1 MQMLI
6 QKLLF
11 PEKEICSEW
20 EMYVRGM
27 EEQDV
32 DAGNTVV
39 SIKKGQTVSLET
51 YFNAFSTCKWV
62 KYTSIKTLSLK
73 IRMKGEAKIQAYHAV
88 GKVHHVRDPR
98 DNTKER
104 YEYDA
109 AFRETADAE
118 IRRTEDG
125 YTINFHTLYRE
136 GIVYIDIQAEE
147 DLILEEGGYYTEAE
161 MVNPVDLALGICT
174 FKREEFLKRNVNLLL
189 EKAIGNEESPLC
201 GHLEVYISD
210 NGQTVPK
217 DLFASDKIHLFYN
230 RNVGGAGGFTRDMI
244 EALYHR
250 NPSPFTHMIL
260 MDDDI
265 ILDCN
270 VLERTYAFLQ
280 LLRKEFSGAMLGGE
294 LFELDK
300 RYLQFEAGAAFRGT
314 VIQSFNQDWDMRKGD
329 AVSANEIENP
339 VNFCGWWYCCIP
351 AAFVRENNL
360 PIPVFIH
367 RDDVEY
373 GVRNEKAGTILLNG
387 ICVWHPQGPNKAPVS
402 MNYYDVRNDLIA
414 MCASPDRATRGQ
426 VMNHITRGV
435 LGNMLRYRYQVI
447 DCMFKGLEDFYRG
460 PEFLMRLDPVENHK
474 KLAVYNY
481 QFEKA
486 TGIKD
491 EEVKHELAEEMKGHV
506 FLWAALCWLLPSKN
520 EVRISGYKDIGC
532 AFRARRIYFLDEER
546 GEGILV
552 EKSYKEA
559 FRIFFKYLRVMF
571 LIFTKHEK
579 MMGKWKNKK
588 QQYTNLE
595 FWEKYLDIS

>member
-147 DLILEEGGYYTEAE
+147 DLILEEGAYYTEAE

-201 GHLEVYISD
+201 GHL
-210 NGQTVPK
+210 
-217 DLFASDKIHLFYN
+217 
-230 RNVGGAGGFTRDMI
+230 
-244 EALYHR
+244 
-250 NPSPFTHMIL
+250 
-260 MDDDI
+260 
-265 ILDCN
+265 
-270 VLERTYAFLQ
+270 
-280 LLRKEFSGAMLGGE
+280 
-294 LFELDK
+294 
-300 RYLQFEAGAAFRGT
+300 
-314 VIQSFNQDWDMRKGD
+314 
-329 AVSANEIENP
+329 
-339 VNFCGWWYCCIP
+339 
-351 AAFVRENNL
+351 
-360 PIPVFIH
+360 
-367 RDDVEY
+367 
-373 GVRNEKAGTILLNG
+373 
-387 ICVWHPQGPNKAPVS
+387 
-402 MNYYDVRNDLIA
+402 
-414 MCASPDRATRGQ
+414 
-426 VMNHITRGV
+426 
-435 LGNMLRYRYQVI
+435 
-447 DCMFKGLEDFYRG
+447 
-460 PEFLMRLDPVENHK
+460 
-474 KLAVYNY
+474 
-481 QFEKA
+481 
-486 TGIKD
+486 
-491 EEVKHELAEEMKGHV
+491 
-506 FLWAALCWLLPSKN
+506 
-520 EVRISGYKDIGC
+520 
-532 AFRARRIYFLDEER
+532 
-546 GEGILV
+546 
-552 EKSYKEA
+552 
-559 FRIFFKYLRVMF
+559 
-571 LIFTKHEK
+571 
-579 MMGKWKNKK
+579 
-588 QQYTNLE
+588 
-595 FWEKYLDIS
+595 